1 MDIPA
6 HLGYLAKHV
15 PMEPRETP
23 AQYVDRLEANHLQL
37 QDSAELRTAWREA
50 GLELQV
56 AEWENSRSLSHDY
69 EEAVERMHEDVTA
82 FRDYMSTVYTDDD
95 IDGDGDGYPE

>member
-23 AQYVDRLEANHLQL
+23 AQYVARLEANHRQF
-37 QDSAELRTAWREA
+37 QESEELRTAWREA
-50 GLELQV
+50 GLEFQV
-56 AEWENSRSLSHDY
+56 AEREESRSLGHDY
-69 EEAVERMHEDVTA
+69 EEAVERMQEDVTA
-82 FRDYMSTVYTDDD
+82 FREYMSTVYTDDD
-95 IDGDGDGYPE
+95 IDEGGDGYPE